1 MFVSVP
7 AFMVLGAVQLL
18 EVVADTNVA
27 AVLTSIQTYAA
38 NYVAAVVAWMQG
50 FIPVMLPIAGM
61 ALAFYF
67 GLRIFKRVSR
77 G

>member
-1 MFVSVP
+1 MFAP
-7 AFMVLGAVQLL
+7 AVIVALGTVQLL
-18 EVVADTNVA
+18 DVVADANVA

-38 NYVAAVVAWMQG
+38 NYVAAIVAWMQT
-50 FIPVMLPIAGM
+50 FIPVLLPIVGI

-67 GLRIFKRVSR
+67 GLRIFKRASR

>member
-1 MFVSVP
+1 MFSPAVIISV
-7 AFMVLGAVQLL
+7 GAVQLL
-18 EVVADTNVA
+18 DVVADANVS
-27 AVLTSIQTYAA
+27 AVLTAIQTYAV
-38 NYVAAVVAWMQG
+38 NYVASVVSWMQG

>member
-1 MFVSVP
+1 MFAP
-7 AFMVLGAVQLL
+7 AVIIALGAVQLL
-18 EVVADTNVA
+18 DVVADANVA
-27 AVLTSIQTYAA
+27 AVLTSIKAYAA
-38 NYVAAVVAWMQG
+38 DYVAAVVAWMQS
-50 FIPVMLPIAGM
+50 FIPVMLPIAGI

>member
-1 MFVSVP
+1 MPVSI
-7 AFMVLGAVQLL
+7 QLL
-18 EVVADTNVA
+18 DVVADANVA

-38 NYVAAVVAWMQG
+38 NYVAAVVAWMQT
-50 FIPVMLPIAGM
+50 FIPVLLPIVGI

-67 GLRIFKRVSR
+67 GLRIFKRASR

>member
-1 MFVSVP
+1 MFAP
-7 AFMVLGAVQLL
+7 AVIIALGAVQLL
-18 EVVADTNVA
+18 EVVADANVA

-38 NYVAAVVAWMQG
+38 NYVAAIVAWMQT
-50 FIPVMLPIAGM
+50 FIPVMLPIAGI

-67 GLRIFKRVSR
+67 GLRIFKRISR